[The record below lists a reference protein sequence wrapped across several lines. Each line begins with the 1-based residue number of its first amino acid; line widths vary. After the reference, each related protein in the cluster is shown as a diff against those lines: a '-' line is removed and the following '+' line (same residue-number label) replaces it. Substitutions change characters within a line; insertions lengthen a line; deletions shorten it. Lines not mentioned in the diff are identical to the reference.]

1 MSQSPIGSE
10 TTVAWMRARRYYRE
24 MGIFD
29 WLKPKTEAERL
40 AALAAR
46 SERLKKSALEQLAKA
61 TAEADKTIRKL

>member
-1 MSQSPIGSE
+1 
-10 TTVAWMRARRYYRE
+10 